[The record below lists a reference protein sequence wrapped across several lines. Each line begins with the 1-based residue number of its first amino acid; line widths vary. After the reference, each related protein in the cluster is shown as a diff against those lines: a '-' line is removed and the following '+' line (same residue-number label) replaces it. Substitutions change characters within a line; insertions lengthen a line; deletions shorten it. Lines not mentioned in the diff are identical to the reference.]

1 MKIKSTIK
9 STGLFPQT
17 NKLYYYKQLFM
28 LTSNFH
34 IFINMSFI
42 LVITTIF
49 VWSLDQSL
57 QTIDFGPNAP
67 AVCFVNKSFS
77 QTATF
82 ICLHDDC
89 GGFLNTRAEL
99 TSCHK
104 DLWSTKPKI
113 ITNGPFTNSVC

>member
-67 AVCFVNKSFS
+67 AVCFVNKVLVKQPRLFVYMMTVAVFS
-77 QTATF
+77 IQ
-82 ICLHDDC
+82 
-89 GGFLNTRAEL
+89 GQ
-99 TSCHK
+99 S
-104 DLWSTKPKI
+104 
-113 ITNGPFTNSVC
+113 